1 MTGFSLNCAGTER
14 RREKSWKGR
23 VQQGEKEVTKEIFM
37 THSLSSL
44 SYKRCREVKKEGE
57 GGCEVCCGEPFQELE
72 AELEEAQLQIL
83 HLEKILGRA
92 VGREK
97 NEEMGNGGSSEGR
110 IEGQLENGWREAMRV
125 VRRKGGDGVWH
136 RKYQEIETVL

>member
-1 MTGFSLNCAGTER
+1 M
-14 RREKSWKGR
+14 
-23 VQQGEKEVTKEIFM
+23 
-37 THSLSSL
+37 
-44 SYKRCREVKKEGE
+44 KRCSEVNKEG
-57 GGCEVCCGEPFQELE
+57 CQVCHGEPVEELE
-72 AELEEAQLQIL
+72 AELEEAQLQIR

-97 NEEMGNGGSSEGR
+97 TEEEEMRNGRSEGGKIEGGS
-110 IEGQLENGWREAMRV
+110 GQLENGWREAMRV

>member
-1 MTGFSLNCAGTER
+1 M
-14 RREKSWKGR
+14 
-23 VQQGEKEVTKEIFM
+23 
-37 THSLSSL
+37 
-44 SYKRCREVKKEGE
+44 KRCSEVSRE
-57 GGCEVCCGEPFQELE
+57 GGCEICHGEPVEELE

-83 HLEKILGRA
+83 HLEKILGRT

-97 NEEMGNGGSSEGR
+97 EEMGNGEHEGR

>member
-1 MTGFSLNCAGTER
+1 MQGRKGEEKRVGREEFNKVRKKSPR
-14 RREKSWKGR
+14 RF
-23 VQQGEKEVTKEIFM
+23 FM
-37 THSLSSL
+37 SHSLSPL

-125 VRRKGGDGVWH
+125 VRRKGVDGVWH